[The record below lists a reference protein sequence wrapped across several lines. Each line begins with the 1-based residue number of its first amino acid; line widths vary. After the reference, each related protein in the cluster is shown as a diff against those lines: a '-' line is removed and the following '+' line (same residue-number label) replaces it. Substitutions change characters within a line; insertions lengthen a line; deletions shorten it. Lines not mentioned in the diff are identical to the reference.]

1 MDQTIRRRTFLAVYL
16 TVMILA
22 SFLLLRWTF
31 APGELVQIDD
41 RDAVMRRKNFVPLTS
56 LVIRDPCWPDMKI
69 TDGSVLYAL
78 GQQINSIPRAGGEFP
93 GEAPGKLSG
102 EMTFADGSQETF
114 SVGTVLTIG
123 GTVFY
128 SPEAA
133 EELQEIRSAIA
144 AHLYTL
150 QNLGSFFQPDHQV
163 TLSDGDTSLDLSPEA
178 MGLLRRVIEA
188 GELVEDFEGVSVQ
201 DGGRPPRY
209 TLQVRSAE
217 GLDEV
222 RLVVYANE
230 SIQVCDSYAPGQPM
244 VFCFSGD
251 LVPLC
256 QGLLGTA

>member
-1 MDQTIRRRTFLAVYL
+1 M
-16 TVMILA
+16 A
-22 SFLLLRWTF
+22 SR
-31 APGELVQIDD
+31 
-41 RDAVMRRKNFVPLTS
+41 
-56 LVIRDPCWPDMKI
+56 
-69 TDGSVLYAL
+69 
-78 GQQINSIPRAGGEFP
+78 SIPSPGQAGSFRGRPP
-93 GEAPGKLSG
+93 GS
-102 EMTFADGSQETF
+102 DGSQETF
-114 SVGTVLTIG
+114 SVGTVLTLG

-188 GELVEDFEGVSVQ
+188 GELVEDFEGVS
-201 DGGRPPRY
+201 
-209 TLQVRSAE
+209 LQVRSAE